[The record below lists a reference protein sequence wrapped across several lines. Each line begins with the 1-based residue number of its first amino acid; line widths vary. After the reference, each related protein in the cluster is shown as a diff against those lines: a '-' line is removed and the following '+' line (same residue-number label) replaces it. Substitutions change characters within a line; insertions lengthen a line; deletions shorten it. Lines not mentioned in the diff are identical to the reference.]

1 MLGDL
6 SSFDQGT
13 GEYKENRVL
22 YTSAFFQDDYKIHPR
37 LSLNIGVRYEPTPP
51 WHEVV
56 GRIQIFRLD
65 AYQQGLRTTQFDN
78 APPGSFFRGDPGI
91 PDDGTYGDY
100 NNVGFRGGAA
110 WDIRGDG
117 KTSLRGGWGMFY
129 DQHIRGGFNNGAV
142 NAPPWS
148 IRVNVTEPVGPWSD
162 PYRGRNDFDRI
173 SLDAIGR
180 RDAPFPAPVEANSYD
195 EQFETP
201 LTYNYNL
208 TLERE
213 VLTGWMARAA
223 YVGSKVTG
231 GRHTISLNPAIYV
244 PGATTGTTD
253 ARRALQPYGE
263 IPTYVQ
269 DRWSKYNAMQL
280 TLNRRFSRGFTINS
294 NYTLANVVGNFGDE
308 LIPYFMDQDPALVE
322 GRLGQMRRHRFVT
335 SWVLDIPDLGTDNT
349 LVRAVVNGWQITGIG
364 TVPERP
370 ALYDHHRKRHFARWN
385 WRGSGEDNRRQPRP
399 AVRFR
404 SDSVVQPRGLCG
416 RRCRHLR
423 HRGHRRLRRTQ
434 HLILGHGIDQGD
446 ASWHGHERPVP
457 GGDLQHPESGELLQS
472 GHCREQC
479 VVRAHHQHS

>member
-1 MLGDL
+1 MADFMLGDL
-6 SSFDQGT
+6 SNFDQGT

-37 LSLNIGVRYEPTPP
+37 LSLNIGLRYEPTPP
-51 WHEVV
+51 WHETV

-65 AYQQGLRTTQFDN
+65 AYRQGLRTTQFDN

-148 IRVNVTEPVGPWSD
+148 IRVNVTEPAGPWSD
-162 PYRGRNDFDRI
+162 PYRGRDDFDRI

-180 RDAPFPAPVEANSYD
+180 RDAPFPTPVEANSYD

-231 GRHTISLNPAIYV
+231 GRYTISLNPAIYV

-269 DRWSKYNAMQL
+269 DRWSKYDAMQL

-335 SWVLDIPDLGTDNT
+335 SWVLDIPDLATDNT
-349 LVRAVVNGWQITGIG
+349 LVRTVVNGWQVTGIVQFQSG
-364 TVPERP
+364 QPYTITT
-370 ALYDHHRKRHFARWN
+370 
-385 WRGSGEDNRRQPRP
+385 GSDISRDGIGGDRAKDNRRQPATR
-399 AVRFR
+399 
-404 SDSVVQPRGLCG
+404 
-416 RRCRHLR
+416 
-423 HRGHRRLRRTQ
+423 
-434 HLILGHGIDQGD
+434 
-446 ASWHGHERPVP
+446 RPVQIRQCGSTARLLRQAISAPSVPWAWAPTSGPAPHP
-457 GGDLQHPESGELLQS
+457 GTWD
-472 GHCREQC
+472 
-479 VVRAHHQHS
+479 